1 MNLSSPLTPYL
12 YRGHNRGEMTSQIV
26 SQATQFLQVISP
38 DLDDNQVEY
47 LSWRVCGFSASES
60 LSYSRLEPKHLAEWV
75 NDDRFV
81 LLEKQAL
88 GELRTKFAEDVI
100 DTQQQKNAKLVSG
113 IDENVMVKAFLGGI
127 GSLTPQEFTYVTQIR
142 NQFNPDVRR
151 LLGDKGETTIAIP
164 ASFDEMALMIRR
176 SNSNVNNQAQDSPVQ
191 EGIIE
196 AEYRESP
203 ALPEGPE
210 VGTSEEDDT

>member
-1 MNLSSPLTPYL
+1 MNQTSPLTPYL
-12 YRGHNRGEMTSQIV
+12 YRGHNRGVMSSEIV

-47 LSWRVCGFSASES
+47 LSWRVCGFSQSES
-60 LSYSRLEPKHLAEWV
+60 LSYSRLEPKHLTEWV
-75 NDDRFV
+75 NDEKFV

-88 GELRTKFAEDVI
+88 GELRDKFAEDVI
-100 DTQQQKNAKLVSG
+100 TAQQQRGARLVSG

-127 GSLTPQEFTYVTQIR
+127 DSLTPTEFEYVMHIR
-142 NQFNPDVRR
+142 NQFNPEVRR

-164 ASFDEMALMIRR
+164 SSFDEMALMIRR
-176 SNSNVNNQAQDSPVQ
+176 SNSNVNNQAEDTPVQ